1 MQFTKQEA
9 IKILLDEPI
18 VLGNL
23 LGFDKLTDLHN
34 DWIRDMVLGSDD
46 ATLQA
51 HRGSYK
57 TTCISIALP
66 VIIVADPAC
75 RSLFMRKTDTD
86 TREIIQQ
93 SKKILDSKYMRAL
106 VQSIYNVPLQITVD
120 NASEISTNLGE
131 IDPRGTSQ
139 LFSIGCGGSLTG
151 KHFDRIF
158 TDDII
163 NIKDRYSKA
172 ERDQTKRVYQE
183 LRNLINRGGRIYNT
197 GTPWHKDDAF
207 TLMPEP
213 KRFDCYTTGLISDDE
228 LKNIKDGMERSLFS
242 ANYELKH
249 ISSDDVI
256 FSNPQIDADPY
267 LAEQGT
273 CHIDASYGGSD
284 FTAFT
289 IINKKDGKYYVLG
302 KLWQK
307 HVDDVEDQIIE
318 IRKRFNA
325 GAISCEDNG
334 DKGYLGKA
342 LRSKGER
349 TKIYHE
355 SMNKHLKITSYL
367 KAEWKNVY
375 FVKGTDQEY
384 IEQICDYNENAEHDD
399 APDSLASKIRELWG
413 KKTKSNNGDFSMFL

>member
-9 IKILLDEPI
+9 IQILLDEPI

-34 DWIRDMVLGSDD
+34 GWIRDMVLGKDD
-46 ATLQA
+46 ETLQA

-93 SKKILDSKYMRAL
+93 SKKILDSRYMRAL
-106 VQSIYNVPLQITVD
+106 VQSIYNVPLVITVD

-183 LRNLINRGGRIYNT
+183 LRNLINRGGRIFNT

-207 TLMPEP
+207 SLMPDP
-213 KRFDCYTTGLISDDE
+213 KKFDCYTTGLISDDE
-228 LKNIKDGMERSLFS
+228 LKNIREGMERSLFS

-249 ISSDDVI
+249 IASDDVI
-256 FSNPQIDADPY
+256 FSDPQTDADPY

-289 IINKKDGKYYVLG
+289 ICNKKDDKYYVFG

-307 HVDDVEDQIIE
+307 HVDDVEDEIIE
-318 IRKRFNA
+318 HRKRFNA

-334 DKGYLGKA
+334 DKGYLGKD
-342 LRSKGER
+342 LRKKGER
-349 TKIYHE
+349 TRIYHE

-367 KAEWKNVY
+367 KREWKNVI
-375 FVKGTDQEY
+375 FVKGTDQAY
-384 IEQICDYNENAEHDD
+384 IDQICDYNENAEHDD
-399 APDSLASKIRELWG
+399 APDSLSSKIRELWN
-413 KKTKSNNGDFSMFL
+413 KNSSTNGTSSSYFA